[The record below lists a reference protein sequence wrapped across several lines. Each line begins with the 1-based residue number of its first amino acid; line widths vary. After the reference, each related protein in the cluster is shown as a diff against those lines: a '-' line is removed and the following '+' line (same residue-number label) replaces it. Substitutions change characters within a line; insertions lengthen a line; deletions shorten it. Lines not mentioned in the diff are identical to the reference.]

1 MDVSEL
7 CAPEFVT
14 VPASASVREAAVAMR
29 DHQVGAVAVT
39 DPQAAGRV
47 IGMVT
52 DRDLVLDL
60 LASGRPAEGQVIG
73 ELCHTDLAAVPVGTP
88 IGEAV
93 RAMQRR
99 GVRRLLV
106 TGHDNAVVGLVS
118 LDDLLEAVA
127 GELDALAGTLRAG
140 LARERRRTVRLSAM
154 TPGTSSTTPDAP

>member
-7 CAPEFVT
+7 CSREIVT

-29 DHQVGAVAVT
+29 DHQVGALAIT
-39 DPQAAGRV
+39 DPLAPGRV

-60 LASGRPAEGQVIG
+60 LAAGRPAEGQPIG
-73 ELCHTDLAAVPVGTP
+73 ELCHTDLAGVPVGTP

-93 RAMQRR
+93 RTMQRK

-106 TGHDNAVVGLVS
+106 MGHDNAVFGLVS
-118 LDDLLEAVA
+118 LDDILEAVA
-127 GELDALAGTLRAG
+127 VELDALAGTLRAG
-140 LARERRRTVRLSAM
+140 FARERSRVGRPA
-154 TPGTSSTTPDAP
+154 DAPRNLYTSRPQP